1 VRKNVS
7 SDMGLNEE
15 KKMKS
20 LENWNVFNDSD
31 IPFGQKLTKCRDQK
45 LAIIRPGHFE
55 EIIFIVLFLGLIIKA
70 FFP

>member
-1 VRKNVS
+1 
-7 SDMGLNEE
+7 
-15 KKMKS
+15 MKS